1 MGGAPPGEEEGRKTR
16 HSTLQ
21 EEATAG
27 SRGLRWAK
35 AGVRE
40 GSRQGSRGER
50 REQGLGGCQE
60 PCSKGR
66 GAGQGDQAGLES
78 RVCLGTE
85 ACIARLRRMGSGL

>member
-21 EEATAG
+21 EEATEFKGPEMGKGMSERREQAG
-27 SRGLRWAK
+27 SRG
-35 AGVRE
+35 E
-40 GSRQGSRGER
+40 

-66 GAGQGDQAGLES
+66 ARQGARQG
-78 RVCLGTE
+78 
-85 ACIARLRRMGSGL
+85 